1 MKDGFLPLRRPTNE
15 HVFKG
20 HDRLRGDVQKDC
32 LKAFCISVFQFFNL
46 IQAGLRVGV
55 VGDDQ
60 TELI

>member
-1 MKDGFLPLRRPTNE
+1 MNDGLQPLRRPP
-15 HVFKG
+15 VKSRSKG
-20 HDRLRGDVQKDC
+20 HESLRGDVQKDG
-32 LKAFCISVFQFFNL
+32 LTAFCISVFQFFNL